1 MNETTNIPAILRG
14 KPQGTKL
21 HDLVRGIDVFLNNV
35 VDGCNKVCCTFEKN
49 GLQKLHYSSKGT
61 LVSFEDGM
69 VILVP
74 SETMQ
79 DWNKFA
85 WKKGDVLVCTD
96 GKCKVIFERFD
107 DDTYTSFVGKYYVEC
122 YGKNDEQQDYE
133 EEHYG
138 DTVNYTKESEE
149 AAQTY
154 INTIEERLGGK
165 LNMETLEI
173 DKTQPEF
180 KDGDI
185 VCISGMGYLAYG
197 IVKSINNSSKK
208 LEYYVLNDMSTL
220 KFEDWLSF
228 EDKHIQPITE
238 TQQII
243 LFDALEKEGKA
254 WDAEKKQVVRLQV
267 SGKLYYFEMENELAY
282 IAKLKEAKGGKYTF
296 ESNVSWCP
304 RNSTNGYDYEEGSF
318 IVSDKDC
325 YGFREANADECKIF
339 EKFLVEHAMKSFK
352 FKALD
357 YVLAKNI
364 TCYESNAW
372 NIFQYAYRN
381 KDGVHIMV
389 GGAAFLRCIPY
400 VGNEDLLG
408 TTKLYSTKK

>member
-1 MNETTNIPAILRG
+1 METKINVAKILKD
-14 KPQGTKL
+14 KPKGTKL
-21 HDLVRGIDVFLNNV
+21 YSSACGKCELKEADDKSF
-35 VDGCNKVCCTFEKN
+35 KVSF
-49 GLQKLHYSSKGT
+49 YSSKFGFMNGGEGT
-61 LVSFEDGM
+61 FDKNGNLYDDGEC
-69 VILVP
+69 IIFP
-74 SETMQ
+74 SKEMR
-79 DWNKFA
+79 DWSKFA

-122 YGKNDEQQDYE
+122 YGKNDELQDYE

-180 KDGDI
+180 KDGDV

-228 EDKHIQPITE
+228 EDKQIQPITE

-243 LFDALEKEGKA
+243 LFDALAKKGKA
-254 WDAEKKQVVRLQV
+254 WDAEKKAIVDMKPKVELKPFDKVLVR
-267 SGKLYYFEMENELAY
+267 
-282 IAKLKEAKGGKYTF
+282 
-296 ESNVSWCP
+296 
-304 RNSTNGYDYEEGSF
+304 D
-318 IVSDKDC
+318 
-325 YGFREANADECKIF
+325 
-339 EKFLVEHAMKSFK
+339 
-352 FKALD
+352 
-357 YVLAKNI
+357 
-364 TCYESNAW
+364 
-372 NIFQYAYRN
+372 N
-381 KDGVHIMV
+381 KDQKWKASFFGYKDENHFMCEN
-389 GGAAFLRCIPY
+389 GCAWFHCIPY
-400 VGNEDLLG
+400 EGNEHLLG
-408 TTKLYSTKK
+408 TTKDVEG